1 MKVTV
6 TEVDLGMRQRNSL
19 FAAGRTAAALSSRY
33 FVGVLSAEADVC
45 VSRLQMH

>member
-6 TEVDLGMRQRNSL
+6 TKVNLGMWQRNSL
-19 FAAGRTAAALSSRY
+19 FAAGRTAALSSRY
-33 FVGVLSAEADVC
+33 FVCVLSAEADIC